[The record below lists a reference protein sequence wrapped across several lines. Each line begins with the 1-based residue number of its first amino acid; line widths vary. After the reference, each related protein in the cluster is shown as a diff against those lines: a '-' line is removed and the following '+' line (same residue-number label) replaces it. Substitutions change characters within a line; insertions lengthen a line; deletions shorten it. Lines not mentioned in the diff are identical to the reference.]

1 MHLAKRSQPRLKLY
15 ALMPGKKGL
24 RNDDTDMTKRH
35 GSALIMKLYA
45 VKAISTALKS
55 FMGLLI
61 VGTCDKR
68 IDQWAS
74 ARLEC
79 TKGLRFWSKVIPGLI
94 HYKIE
99 EEW

>member
-74 ARLEC
+74 ARWNARRDSGSRARLFQALFII
-79 TKGLRFWSKVIPGLI
+79 K
-94 HYKIE
+94 
-99 EEW
+99 